1 MNSLSLAC
9 SFLFSIVLTGWAA
22 GLVADKAL
30 ALATTFTRTQL
41 SVANAAQRG
50 ALPHLTAECQLLAR
64 SPGGPTSDQK
74 VACLQRLEF
83 SRR

>member
-1 MNSLSLAC
+1 MNSLSLAFT
-9 SFLFSIVLTGWAA
+9 FLLSIVLTCWAA
-22 GLVADKAL
+22 GLVGDKAL
-30 ALATTFTRTQL
+30 ALATTFTRAQL

-50 ALPHLTAECQLLAR
+50 AIPHLTAECQRLAR

-74 VACLQRLEF
+74 VACLQQLEF